1 MKQVL
6 LAGKTFNV
14 HQTDAQSQLE
24 VYTLIG
30 AGLAYTVNKSGV
42 KGEINESMLV
52 GYLMSMDLPRLTKVA
67 NLLLTKV
74 RVHGEDNTMIDI
86 KMFEGQ
92 IMSYYQLIAEA
103 VRLNLTDFFTYIL
116 SVEKS
121 AESQQPS
128 A

>member
-6 LAGKTFNV
+6 LVGIAFNV

-30 AGLAYTVNKSGV
+30 AGLAYTVQKSGM
-42 KGEINESMLV
+42 KGEINESVLV
-52 GYLMSMDLPRLTKVA
+52 GYLMSMDLSRLTKVA
-67 NLLLTKV
+67 QLLLKNV
-74 RVHGEDNTMIDI
+74 RIHGSDNILVDI

-92 IMSYYQLIAEA
+92 IMAYYQLIAEA

-121 AESQQPS
+121 ADNPANE
-128 A
+128 

>member
-30 AGLAYTVNKSGV
+30 AGLAYTVQKSGM
-42 KGEINESMLV
+42 KGEINESVLV
-52 GYLMSMDLPRLTKVA
+52 GYLMSMDLSRLTKVA
-67 NLLLTKV
+67 QLLLKNV
-74 RVHGEDNTMIDI
+74 RIHGSDNILVDI

-92 IMSYYQLIAEA
+92 IMAYYQLIAEA

-121 AESQQPS
+121 ADNPANE
-128 A
+128 